1 CRTQADIAFLLDG
14 SGSVRPDDFSRMKTF
29 VKNLIKSFLGRDVKF
44 AITQFSSRT
53 TTHFYFNQFN
63 IYSNWQNQIDQI
75 RQLTGGTKTAEA
87 IRNVVEDVFSP
98 LRGSRANVN
107 KILIVITDGESQDG
121 SNLPGTIKLADDKK
135 IVRFAIG
142 VGSAF
147 TNPRAKQE
155 LDTIA
160 SKPAGNFVFQVGSFD
175 ALNKIQESLQ
185 AKIFSIEGSQTSGE
199 ALKQEMSQEGFRAA
213 YVSGEIQMAMVGAN
227 QWKGGYKKYS
237 LSSAQTTGS
246 FEPSFLEADSYLDK
260 RQKQSSAG
268 RPGGRPE
275 QAQSSGGRWRRP
287 GEPSEAEAEPGKPSE
302 AEAKPGE
309 PSEA

>member
-1 CRTQADIAFLLDG
+1 
-14 SGSVRPDDFSRMKTF
+14 
-29 VKNLIKSFLGRDVKF
+29 
-44 AITQFSSRT
+44 
-53 TTHFYFNQFN
+53 
-63 IYSNWQNQIDQI
+63 
-75 RQLTGGTKTAEA
+75 
-87 IRNVVEDVFSP
+87 EDVFSP
-98 LRGSRANVN
+98 LKGSRANVN
-107 KILIVITDGESQDG
+107 KILIVITDGESHDG
-121 SNLPGTIKLADDKK
+121 SNLPWTIKLADDKK

-213 YVSGEIQMAMVGAN
+213 YVSGVNNVNVNSSELQSFNVKNKSILNQRCALFLPLQEIQMAMVGAN

-246 FEPSFLEADSYLDK
+246 FEPSFMEADSYLGKNMLKTDLLDCVSALFQFGSTK
-260 RQKQSSAG
+260 RI
-268 RPGGRPE
+268 
-275 QAQSSGGRWRRP
+275 SGPRGLLCLSVRKTHV
-287 GEPSEAEAEPGKPSE
+287 GISV
-302 AEAKPGE
+302 
-309 PSEA
+309 